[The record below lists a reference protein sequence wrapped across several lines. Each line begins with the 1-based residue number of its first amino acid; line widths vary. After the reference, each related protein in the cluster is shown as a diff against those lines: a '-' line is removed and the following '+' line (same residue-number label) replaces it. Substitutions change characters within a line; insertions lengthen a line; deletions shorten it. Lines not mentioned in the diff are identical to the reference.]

1 MKLLLICGIV
11 SLLINVFSL
20 YYAIKLYYS
29 ETRAKRIL
37 SSIQIYTIGLFLSVV
52 AIFIPI
58 YYMAYS
64 FGDKYAYLR
73 PLLIS
78 IHNSLRIFILDVD
91 FDIIKNSLNGQPELL
106 RILYSFYSAIL
117 YVVAPVM
124 TFTNVLSLFKNI
136 KGELR
141 FWYHK
146 YKKIYVMSELNQMSV
161 TLAKSIREK
170 DKKAV
175 IVFTDVFEQNEED
188 DYELLTQV
196 RDIKAICLKR
206 DVTHLNIVA
215 KKGDVEIFLIGENEG
230 ENVSQ
235 AVKITTELNSLNR
248 KHNVKI
254 FVFSNK
260 ESSAYI
266 LDSIRYDNLLKI
278 TNGNEV
284 HINPFFKLR
293 RINEVKQL
301 VWKAV
306 SEMNVFET
314 ANNNN
319 VISVLIAGM
328 GSYGMEFFKTLI
340 WFCQFESYK
349 LRVTIIDKQTDG
361 EDGKKSIKSIIEHQ
375 CPELLHYNMT
385 AEEGEA
391 YYDIKVLSGIDLET
405 AAFDEIAFY
414 SGEDEKKCE
423 LAQRIKETNIAIVS
437 LGDDDLNIETSVK
450 LRSMFDKL
458 HMVKATKE
466 MSLNDEQVQ
475 IYSIVYDEQKSGILH
490 SIDDIEDTAYLV
502 NHCDVPYHIHFIG
515 GLSSQFNYRNIYDA
529 ELEENAYKHHLS
541 WVDVEKEI
549 CTLLLNEENINE
561 EDKARYNKSLE
572 SLKEYEKQEK
582 QVEEQLKYEK
592 HEYYRLSSIAKEL
605 YQRTI
610 IKNFSSLI
618 ECKEKKQNNKMLQT
632 CMCENCVRRKKSEH
646 MRWNAY
652 TRIIGYSYKKG
663 LKAYRA
669 MFHNNLVGWNKL
681 SDYDKMKD

>member
-1 MKLLLICGIV
+1 MKLLLLICGII
-11 SLLINVFSL
+11 SLLINGFSI

-29 ETRAKRIL
+29 ETRAKRVL

-58 YYMAYS
+58 YYMVYS
-64 FGDKYAYLR
+64 FGDKYTYLR
-73 PLLIS
+73 PLLMS
-78 IHNSLRIFILDVD
+78 IHNSLRIFILDGD
-91 FDIIKNSLNGQPELL
+91 FDIIKNSLCGQPEWL
-106 RILYSFYSAIL
+106 RVSYSLYSAFL
-117 YVVAPVM
+117 YVIAPIM

-146 YKKIYVMSELNQMSV
+146 YKKIYVMSELNQRSV
-161 TLAKSIREK
+161 ALAKSIRE
-170 DKKAV
+170 DNKKAV

-206 DVTHLNIVA
+206 DVAHLNIA
-215 KKGDVEIFLIGENEG
+215 SKKGDVEIFLIGEDEG

-235 AVKITTELNSLNR
+235 AVKITTELNSLN
-248 KHNVKI
+248 KKYNIKI

-278 TNGNEV
+278 TNENKV
-284 HINPFFKLR
+284 NINPLFKLR
-293 RINEVKQL
+293 RINEVRQL
-301 VWKAV
+301 VWKTV
-306 SEMNVFET
+306 SEMNVFEV
-314 ANNNN
+314 ANNN

-340 WFCQFESYK
+340 WFCQFEGYK
-349 LRVTIIDKQTDG
+349 LRITIIDKRTDG
-361 EDGKKSIKSIIEHQ
+361 EDGKRSIKSIIEHQ
-375 CPELLHYNMT
+375 CPELLYYNMT
-385 AEEGEA
+385 DDKGEA
-391 YYDIKVLSGIDLET
+391 YYDIKVLTDIDLET
-405 AAFDEIAFY
+405 ATFDKIAFY
-414 SGEDEKKCE
+414 SGEDEEKCE

-466 MSLNDEQVQ
+466 MLINDEQVQ

-490 SIDDIEDTAYLV
+490 SVDSMGDAAYLV

-515 GLSSQFNYRNIYDA
+515 GLNSQFSYTNIYD
-529 ELEENAYKHHLS
+529 EGLEENAYRHHLS
-541 WVDVEKEI
+541 WVDIEKEI
-549 CTLLLNEENINE
+549 CELLKNDKNISE
-561 EDKARYNKSLE
+561 EDKDRYSVYLE
-572 SLKEYEKQEK
+572 ELKKYDEPEK

-592 HEYYRLSSIAKEL
+592 HEYYRLSSMAKEL
-605 YQRTI
+605 YQKAI
-610 IKNFSSLI
+610 AKNFSFLI
-618 ECKEKKQNNKMLQT
+618 ECKEKGQNGQMLQT

-652 TRIIGYSYKKG
+652 TRVIGYSYKEG

-669 MFHNNLVGWNKL
+669 KLHNNLVSWDKL